1 MFCSPFEAQEAK
13 DSSLTAVNP
22 LAQLHDQVQLVLA
35 NAKLPFADAQ
45 EKAIVLMMEDRRKAS
60 EDLFGTLMDFTAGPT
75 QGQAGDQMRSAI
87 EWLRGEFLKGLQE
100 FLTPEQLAVWTRF
113 QAAEIQLAGSAART
127 AEGRPNPI
135 VRQQTQYVRINNNTF
150 TTENNSYVA
159 RGSTNAGGAEVIQ
172 RGGQGAW
179 HGTGQFFW
187 QSEKL
192 NAGRRFASNKPP
204 YQERQT
210 SFDFSGPLIP
220 GRLTA
225 GATGSQN
232 ESKNVDT
239 VRATLADG
247 SIYALGITKPSL
259 NRSLGSLGTFQM
271 TDGNSV
277 TYNLTYQTTKSEN
290 NGAGA
295 FVLPERASTITGNNY
310 SIDLKQ
316 FSSLSP
322 RSIFEA
328 GFKFSRNKSKTVP
341 VTEALRI
348 NVTEAF
354 SSGGAQNNA
363 ETTNDLYSFSSLYT
377 RLGEKLTI
385 KTGVEGFW
393 QKNHSI
399 TTNNFIG
406 TYTFPSLAAFNAR
419 TPINFRVNRG
429 IPELQFKQLEAAFFM
444 QNDLKVTNR
453 FTFLYGVRYQDQT
466 NISDHNNLDG
476 RMGFAY
482 ALGRATVIRG
492 GAGLF
497 HSVVTTTTIETQVR
511 QNGTT
516 QYEIVVDNPS
526 YDPANPDPFRS
537 GAIRST
543 FPSVRVLDP
552 NLATPYNSVV
562 MMAFERTFFSN
573 LFISVLYD
581 HGRDVHR
588 IRTRNLNAP
597 RDITSPLPASCR
609 PEQISEA
616 LGCVRPFR
624 DRGNILSYEST
635 GLETSNNIRVNYRQR
650 FSIFNVTANYVMQ
663 RSYSDAPINPTQSP
677 TGVGFTTDGLGMDQY
692 DLRGDWARSSFPL
705 HTVNSSVNA
714 QLPFGIFLTQT
725 ISANKQKPYTIT
737 TGNDDNHDSVVNDR
751 PAGVKRNDTPG
762 PSQITVNYNFSK
774 AFFFGDAPA
783 GGGRAAA
790 NGTRKNANFYANIT
804 NAFNRPNYGIPSGT
818 MTSPNFR
825 KSTTAANP
833 REIEI
838 GVRYQF

>member
-1 MFCSPFEAQEAK
+1 MFCSALVAQETK
-13 DSSLTAVNP
+13 DAPSAAANP
-22 LAQLHDQVQLVLA
+22 LAQLHDQVELVLA
-35 NAKLPFADAQ
+35 EAKMPFTDAQ

-60 EDLFGTLMDFTAGPT
+60 EDLFGNLMDFRAGPT
-75 QGQAGDQMRSAI
+75 QGTASDQMLSAI
-87 EWLRGEFLKGLQE
+87 EWLRAEFQKGLQDV
-100 FLTPEQLAVWTRF
+100 LTPEQLAVWTRS
-113 QAAEIQLAGSAART
+113 QAATIRQTAGSAGT
-127 AEGRPNPI
+127 AEGRPGPP

-150 TTENNSYVA
+150 TAENNSYVA
-159 RGSTNAGGAEVIQ
+159 RGSATLGGAEVIQ

-204 YQERQT
+204 YQERQS

-220 GRLTA
+220 GWLTA
-225 GATGSQN
+225 GASGSQN

-247 SIYALGITKPSL
+247 SIYALGITKPSII
-259 NRSLGSLGTFQM
+259 RSLASLGTLQM
-271 TDGNSV
+271 TDGNSL
-277 TYNLTYQTTKSEN
+277 TYNFTYQTNKSEN

-295 FVLPERASTITGNNY
+295 FVLPERAATITGSNY

-316 FSSLSP
+316 FSTLSP
-322 RSIFEA
+322 RSILET
-328 GFKFSRNKSKTVP
+328 GFTFKRTRSKTVP

-354 SSGGAQNNA
+354 SSGGAQNNSD
-363 ETTNDLYSFSSLYT
+363 TTIDLYSFNNLYT

-406 TYTFPSLAAFNAR
+406 TYTFSSLDAFNGRRPA
-419 TPINFRVNRG
+419 NFRVNRG
-429 IPELQFKQLEAAFFM
+429 IPELRFNQLEVAFFM
-444 QNDLKVTNR
+444 QNDLKLTDR
-453 FTFLYGVRYQDQT
+453 FTFLYGARYQNQT
-466 NISDHNNLDG
+466 NIGDHNNLDG
-476 RMGFAY
+476 RLGFAY

-497 HSVVTTTTIETQVR
+497 HSVITTATIETQVR

-526 YDPANPDPFRS
+526 YDPANPDPFGS

-552 NLATPYNSVV
+552 NLATPYNTV
-562 MMAFERTFFSN
+562 MMVSFERTFFSN

-597 RDITSPLPASCR
+597 RDITSSIPASCR
-609 PEQISEA
+609 PEQTSEA
-616 LGCVRPFR
+616 LGCVRPFPG
-624 DRGNILSYEST
+624 RGNILSYEST

-663 RSYSDAPINPTQSP
+663 RSYSDAPINPVQSP
-677 TGVGFTTDGLGMDQY
+677 TGVGFTIDGLGMDQY
-692 DLRGDWARSSFPL
+692 DLRGDWARSSFPM

-714 QLPFGIFLTQT
+714 RLPFGIFLTQG
-725 ISANKQKPYTIT
+725 ISANFQKPYTIT
-737 TGNDDNHDSVVNDR
+737 TGTDDNHDSVINDR
-751 PAGVKRNDTPG
+751 PAGGKRNTEPG
-762 PSQITVNYNFSK
+762 PNQVTVNYNFSK

-783 GGGRAAA
+783 GNVA
-790 NGTRKNANFYANIT
+790 RKNANFYANIT
-804 NAFNRPNYGIPSGT
+804 NAFNRPNYGMPSGT

-825 KSTTAANP
+825 RSTTAANP